1 MSPRSGRRLRWTADG
16 MLAVRQVRREWL
28 DELPAED
35 PRAVRSRRD
44 LVRVNT
50 WMMQPG
56 IMARALLAHY
66 GSVAPRV
73 ILDLGSGDGM
83 FMLRVAALLARRWRN
98 VSVTMLDQ
106 QDIVDPSTRRGF
118 DALGWSSSTITGDL
132 FGVLREGRLPD
143 ADVITANLF
152 LHHFTDPQ
160 LAPLLAKLAPL
171 APLFVACEPRRGA
184 LPLLGS
190 HLLWAIGC
198 NDVTRHDAVLSVEAG
213 FNGRE
218 LSALWPEPSQW
229 QLHEHAA
236 QLFTHCFVARRSQE
250 RAQHAI

>member
-1 MSPRSGRRLRWTADG
+1 MADRMLTA
-16 MLAVRQVRREWL
+16 RQVQREWL
-28 DELPAED
+28 DELPADD

-56 IMARALLAHY
+56 IMARALLTHY
-66 GSVAPRV
+66 GAVPPRA
-73 ILDLGSGDGM
+73 ILDLGSGDGV
-83 FMLRVAALLARRWRN
+83 FMLRVAALLARRWHD
-98 VSVTMLDQ
+98 VSVTMLDR
-106 QDIVDPSTRRGF
+106 QDIVDPSTRHGF
-118 DALGWSSSTITGDL
+118 DALGWSSSTITGEL
-132 FGVLREGRLPD
+132 FDVLREGRLPD
-143 ADVITANLF
+143 VDTITANLF

-160 LAPLLAKLAPL
+160 LAPLLARLAPL

-218 LSALWPEPSQW
+218 LSALWPEPGQW

-236 QLFTHCFVARRSQE
+236 RLFTHCFVARRGQE